1 MDSADERE
9 EHDTLGTV
17 RVPADRY
24 WGAQTQRSLTHFS
37 IGAESMPIAVYRAY
51 AHVKRAA
58 AAANV
63 ACGVLA
69 RRKADV
75 IDRVCQEIL
84 DGLLDKHFP
93 LNVYQ
98 SGSGTHTNANVN
110 EVITNRGNE
119 ILQAEGDAGDLLH
132 PNDDVNMSQSS
143 NDTFPTAMHIAAY
156 DMTTQRTLPS
166 LHTLQGSLAHKAHEW
181 DGVMKV
187 GRTHLMDAT
196 LLTVGQEWS
205 GYAAALADAADNIEH
220 AVEGLRQVA
229 LGGTAVGTG
238 LNTPEGFRELAV
250 ARLAES
256 TGYDFVP
263 AANAFAAQ
271 ATLDPMVR
279 AHAALKSAA
288 ATLFKIANDL
298 RWLASG
304 PRHGLQEL
312 IIPANEPGSSI
323 MPGKVNPSQAEA
335 MLMVCL
341 QVMGNDTTV
350 ALAGAEG
357 NFELNAFRPIV
368 ISNYLHSAALIADAS
383 VNLSRY
389 LIDGAVVNERQVASN
404 VGRAV
409 MTATALSPVIGYE
422 RTANVVRRA
431 LEDDLAIRDAALAE
445 GIDPLVFDSIPG
457 LSRD

>member
-166 LHTLQGSLAHKAHEW
+166 LRTLQGSLAHKAHEW

-238 LNTPEGFRELAV
+238 LNTPEGFREVAV

>member
-341 QVMGNDTTV
+341 QVIGNDTTV